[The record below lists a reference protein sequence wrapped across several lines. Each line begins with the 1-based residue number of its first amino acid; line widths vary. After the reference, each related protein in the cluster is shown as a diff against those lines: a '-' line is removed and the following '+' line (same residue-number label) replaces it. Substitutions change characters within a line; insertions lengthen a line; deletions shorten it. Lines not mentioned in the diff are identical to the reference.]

1 MMYKLKLLVKITH
14 LQESTAYT
22 LCNITDLDFI
32 RLCSTNVANIS
43 CTQSMCRLM
52 LRQMSNTGKKKII
65 LTVSHAVVCGFAEI
79 GLHFIL
85 ALLVFDKNFLHLYKS
100 AV

>member
-1 MMYKLKLLVKITH
+1 
-14 LQESTAYT
+14 
-22 LCNITDLDFI
+22 
-32 RLCSTNVANIS
+32 
-43 CTQSMCRLM
+43 MCRLM
-52 LRQMSNTGKKKII
+52 LRQVSNTGKKKII